1 MSVIALYPGTFD
13 PITTGHSDLVRR
25 ATRVFD
31 KVIVAIAAN
40 PAKKPLFSLNE
51 RVDMARAVLADLPG
65 VSVVGFDTLLI
76 DCVRQHQARVILRGL
91 RAVSDF
97 EYEFQL
103 ATMNRHLRPQIE
115 TIFLTPAEQHSFISS
130 SLVKEVARFGG
141 DVSVFLHPT
150 VAAALRERIAAG

>member
-1 MSVIALYPGTFD
+1 MATVVYPGSFD
-13 PITTGHSDLVRR
+13 PITNGHADLIER
-25 ATRVFD
+25 AARLFGQ
-31 KVIVAIAAN
+31 VIVGIARN
-40 PAKKPLFSLNE
+40 ISKQPLFSLDE
-51 RVDMARAVLADLPG
+51 RIDLVRAVVGQLPNVRVMPIDG
-65 VSVVGFDTLLI
+65 LLV
-76 DCVRQHQARVILRGL
+76 DFVASQNAQVILRGL

-103 ATMNRHLRPQIE
+103 ATMNRHLRPQVE

-150 VAAALRERIAAG
+150 VAVALHARIAAG